1 MAGRDGFLQSLRP
14 AVDLFLE
21 HAKKGGAIRIVTHN
35 DADGLSSG
43 GIMGVAAYRA
53 GACFRVS
60 SEKKLDERLVE
71 AVRDENP
78 ALVVFTDFGS
88 GYLDI
93 IAGGLTQPV
102 IVLDH
107 HMCKDV
113 EAPNVVH
120 VNPMLH
126 GIDGA
131 RDIAAS
137 GISYLFAKAMNPKN
151 VDLSSLA
158 LVGALGDQQDKGE
171 RRSLAG
177 LNTMIEED
185 AVGAGLLEKH
195 VSLIFYGYE
204 TRPVARAIAYTTTP
218 YIPGLTGNEGNCV
231 AFLKQIGI
239 PLERDGRSRALAD
252 LSEDEKRTL
261 FSALSSHMVST
272 GCDPK
277 SVHQL
282 IGAVYTFRLED
293 PGTALRS
300 GREYASL
307 LNACG
312 RMGRAG
318 VGLSICLGDRGEA
331 MAEAQQTLDEYRRR
345 IGSAL
350 DLVQTVGM
358 VQELD
363 HVYVIRAGD
372 RIDDTVVGVVSGI
385 LLGQGLLKGSKPIL
399 ATALSDDGQVKVS
412 ARGTEELASRGLH
425 MGRVMQAAA
434 EALGG
439 GGGGHDVAAGAYIP
453 VDKEEEFIAK
463 VNGLVAEQHPE

>member
-1 MAGRDGFLQSLRP
+1 MDQRDAFLQSFKP
-14 AVDLFLE
+14 AVDLFIE
-21 HAKKGGAIRIVTHN
+21 HAEKGSSIRIVTHN

-53 GACFRVS
+53 DACFKVS
-60 SEKKLDERLVE
+60 SEKKLDERLVNALRE
-71 AVRDENP
+71 ENP

-93 IAGGLTQPV
+93 ITESLRQPV

-107 HMCKDV
+107 HICKDA

-120 VNPMLH
+120 VNPLLH

-137 GISYLFAKAMNPKN
+137 GISYLFAKATDPRN
-151 VDLSSLA
+151 VDLSCLA
-158 LVGALGDQQDKGE
+158 LVGALGDQQDKGD
-171 RRSLAG
+171 RKSLVG
-177 LNTMIEED
+177 LNTVIEED
-185 AVGAGLLEKH
+185 AAKAGLLEKH
-195 VSLIFYGYE
+195 VGLIFYGYE
-204 TRPVARAIAYTTTP
+204 TRPVPKAIAYTTTP
-218 YIPGLTGNEGNCV
+218 YIPGLSGNEGNCV

-239 PLERDGRSRALAD
+239 ELGKERPRALAD

-272 GCDPK
+272 GCDPS

-282 IGAVYTFRLED
+282 IGTIYTFRLED

-318 VGLSICLGDRGEA
+318 VGLSICLGDRGDA

-350 DLVQTVGM
+350 DLVQTAGM

-363 HVYVIRAGD
+363 RIYVIRAGD
-372 RIDDTVVGVVSGI
+372 KIDDTVIGVVSGI
-385 LLGQGLLKGSKPIL
+385 LLGQGILKGAKPII
-399 ATALSDDGQVKVS
+399 ATALSEDGQVKVS
-412 ARGTEELASRGLH
+412 ARGTEELVAMGLH

-434 EALGG
+434 EELGG

-463 VNGLVAEQHPE
+463 VNGLVPEQHPE

>member
-1 MAGRDGFLQSLRP
+1 MDQRDAFLHSFKP

-21 HAKKGGAIRIVTHN
+21 HAEKGSKIRVVTHN

-43 GIMGVAAYRA
+43 GIVGVAAYRA
-53 GACFRVS
+53 GACFKVS
-60 SEKKLDERLVE
+60 SEKKLDVRLVTALRE
-71 AVRDENP
+71 ENP
-78 ALVVFTDFGS
+78 ALLVFTDFGS

-93 IAGGLTQPV
+93 IAGNLKQPI

-107 HMCKDV
+107 HICKDA

-137 GISYLFAKAMNPKN
+137 GISYLFAKAMDPRN
-151 VDLSSLA
+151 VDLSCLA
-158 LVGALGDQQDKGE
+158 LVGALGDQQDKGG

-177 LNTMIEED
+177 LNTIIEED
-185 AVGAGLLEKH
+185 AAGAGLLEKH
-195 VSLIFYGYE
+195 VGLLFYGYE
-204 TRPVARAIAYTTTP
+204 TRPVPRAIAYTTTP
-218 YIPGLTGNEGNCV
+218 YIPGLSGNEGNCV

-239 PLERDGRSRALAD
+239 ELGKERPRALAD

-272 GCDPK
+272 GCDPS

-282 IGAVYTFRLED
+282 IGTIYTFRLED

-318 VGLSICLGDRGEA
+318 VGLGICLGDRGEV

-350 DLVQTVGM
+350 DLVQTAGM

-363 HVYVIRAGD
+363 RVYVIRAGD
-372 RIDDTVVGVVSGI
+372 KIDDTVIGVVSGI
-385 LLGQGLLKGSKPIL
+385 LLGQGILKGSKPII
-399 ATALSDDGQVKVS
+399 ATALSEDGQVKVS
-412 ARGTEELASRGLH
+412 ARGTEELVARGFH

-453 VDKEEEFIAK
+453 ADKEEEFIAK
-463 VNGLVAEQHPE
+463 VNGLVPEQHPE

>member
-1 MAGRDGFLQSLRP
+1 MRP

-21 HAKKGGAIRIVTHN
+21 HAKKGEAIRIVTHN

-107 HMCKDV
+107 HMYKEA

-137 GISYLFAKAMNPKN
+137 GISYLFAKAMDPKN
-151 VDLSSLA
+151 VDLSCLA

-185 AVGAGLLEKH
+185 AAGAGLLEKH

-239 PLERDGRSRALAD
+239 PLERDGRHRALAD
-252 LSEDEKRTL
+252 LSEEEKRTL
-261 FSALSSHMVST
+261 FSALQPHGEHRLRPQV
-272 GCDPK
+272 GPPAHRL
-277 SVHQL
+277 SVHL
-282 IGAVYTFRLED
+282 
-293 PGTALRS
+293 
-300 GREYASL
+300 
-307 LNACG
+307 
-312 RMGRAG
+312 
-318 VGLSICLGDRGEA
+318 
-331 MAEAQQTLDEYRRR
+331 
-345 IGSAL
+345 
-350 DLVQTVGM
+350 
-358 VQELD
+358 
-363 HVYVIRAGD
+363 
-372 RIDDTVVGVVSGI
+372 
-385 LLGQGLLKGSKPIL
+385 
-399 ATALSDDGQVKVS
+399 
-412 ARGTEELASRGLH
+412 
-425 MGRVMQAAA
+425 QA
-434 EALGG
+434 
-439 GGGGHDVAAGAYIP
+439 
-453 VDKEEEFIAK
+453 
-463 VNGLVAEQHPE
+463 

>member
-1 MAGRDGFLQSLRP
+1 MDQRDAFLQSFKP

-21 HAKKGGAIRIVTHN
+21 HAKKGSSIRVVTHN

-53 GACFRVS
+53 DACFKVS
-60 SEKKLDERLVE
+60 SEKKLDERLVNALRE
-71 AVRDENP
+71 ENP

-88 GYLDI
+88 GYLNI
-93 IAGGLTQPV
+93 IAETLRQPV

-107 HMCKDV
+107 HICKDA

-137 GISYLFAKAMNPKN
+137 GISYLFAKATDPRN
-151 VDLSSLA
+151 VDLSCLA
-158 LVGALGDQQDKGE
+158 LVGALGDQQDKGD
-171 RRSLAG
+171 RKSLAG
-177 LNTMIEED
+177 LNTVIEED
-185 AVGAGLLEKH
+185 AVKAGLLEKH
-195 VSLIFYGYE
+195 VGLIFYGYE
-204 TRPVARAIAYTTTP
+204 TRPVPKAIAYTTTP
-218 YIPGLTGNEGNCV
+218 YIPGLSGNEGNCV

-239 PLERDGRSRALAD
+239 ELGKERPRALAD

-272 GCDPK
+272 GCDPS

-282 IGAVYTFRLED
+282 IGTIYTFRLED

-331 MAEAQQTLDEYRRR
+331 MVEAQLTLDEYRRR

-350 DLVQTVGM
+350 DLVQTEGM

-363 HVYVIRAGD
+363 HIYVIRAGD
-372 RIDDTVVGVVSGI
+372 QIDDTVIGVVSGI
-385 LLGQGLLKGSKPIL
+385 LLGQGILKNTKPIV

-412 ARGTEELASRGLH
+412 ARGTEELVARGLH

-463 VNGLVAEQHPE
+463 VNGLVPEQHAE